1 MDDPRDLIL
10 NRVRQNRNGF
20 IIDHKDRWNDY
31 ILSSIVDTIFYTIAD
46 YIRVERET
54 HKSGMGELEIKCYCT
69 DEVIH
74 TDNARKYLEERRDK
88 DDTNLIVFIYDNI
101 YEMESGTHRR
111 TLLYL
116 INMLY
121 FDL

>member
-46 YIRVERET
+46 YIRVER
-54 HKSGMGELEIKCYCT
+54 
-69 DEVIH
+69 
-74 TDNARKYLEERRDK
+74 
-88 DDTNLIVFIYDNI
+88 
-101 YEMESGTHRR
+101 
-111 TLLYL
+111 
-116 INMLY
+116 
-121 FDL
+121 